1 MTDEVARKVE
11 RYDERLRLNFLLQ
24 NRLFE
29 TGKEQLNK
37 QIGRH
42 TCVLQIEQVSWSELW
57 AYPVEQN
64 EEESWLKDSEKGSK
78 TRGRWKLTEEESP
91 RTWDNV
97 QGFWLKI

>member
-1 MTDEVARKVE
+1 MTDEVARKVK

-42 TCVLQIEQVSWSELW
+42 TCVLQIEQVS
-57 AYPVEQN
+57 
-64 EEESWLKDSEKGSK
+64 
-78 TRGRWKLTEEESP
+78 
-91 RTWDNV
+91 
-97 QGFWLKI
+97 